1 MHYSLRSV
9 FLDHDVE
16 FTSMTRYKQAMLT
29 GFLAVMCLL
38 ISSFYV
44 VYNLLNDIDDAHSIF
59 YVFIGSGIIAYYGNR
74 IGHHLFA
81 KLVVLGISTLV
92 VFLFSAKADFKT
104 DTHFFYILI
113 SLSGFVLFGYE
124 RIWIAVLLSITCVGL
139 FYYSFT
145 TGYSPLPDSHY
156 PEAYTKSNQIINFI
170 VALITA
176 SVIVF
181 YNVQL
186 NYQTEQA
193 LNRKQAEIT
202 SQNEVLT
209 KTNTE
214 LDNFVYST
222 SHDLRAPLA
231 SVMGLIN
238 IAKRSN
244 DISEMRHC
252 LDLMS
257 SRVNRLD
264 DFIHEIIDFSKNS
277 RTDVQQERV
286 QINRIVHDIL
296 DNLKH
301 ASAGTEIDFDIDI
314 ADNLYLT
321 TDTSRLTIILN
332 NLIGNA
338 IKYSDANKESSFV
351 RIEAAKADNGL
362 AISIN
367 DNGIGIEREHQ
378 PRIFD
383 MFYRASERSKGSGLG
398 LYLVKESV
406 KKLDGSIY
414 LRSKP
419 GVGTTFTVMLPEN

>member
-1 MHYSLRSV
+1 MRSI
-9 FLDHDVE
+9 FLEPDTE
-16 FTSMTRYKQAMLT
+16 FTSLTSYKQAMLT
-29 GFLAVMCLL
+29 GFLSVMCLV
-38 ISSFYV
+38 ISTFYV
-44 VYNLLNDIDDAHSIF
+44 IYNLLNEVNDAHGIF

-92 VFLFSAKADFKT
+92 VFLFSTQADFHT

-113 SLSGFVLFGYE
+113 SLCGFVLFGYE
-124 RIWIAVLLSITCVGL
+124 RIWIAIVLSITCMAL
-139 FYYSFT
+139 FYYTFT
-145 TGYSPLPDSHY
+145 TGFSVLPDPGY
-156 PEAYTKSNQIINFI
+156 PEAYIRSNQLINFF
-170 VALITA
+170 VAVTTA

-181 YNVQL
+181 YWVKL
-186 NYQTEQA
+186 THTTEQE
-193 LNRKQAEIT
+193 LHCKQAEIT
-202 SQNEVLT
+202 SQNEALS
-209 KTNTE
+209 KTNAE
-214 LDNFVYST
+214 LDSFVYSA

-231 SVMGLIN
+231 SVMGLIH

-244 DISEMRHC
+244 DVNEMHQYM
-252 LDLMS
+252 DMMA
-257 SRVNRLD
+257 SRINRLD

-277 RTDVQQERV
+277 RTDVMQERV
-286 QINRIVHDIL
+286 QINRIVHEIL

-301 ASAGTEIDFDIDI
+301 ASAGAEIDFDIDI
-314 ADNLYLT
+314 PDNLYLK

-338 IKYSDANKESSFV
+338 IKYSDTTKQNPFV
-351 RIEAAKADNGL
+351 RIEAAKADKGL
-362 AISIN
+362 AISVN
-367 DNGIGIEREHQ
+367 DNGIGIGHEHQ

-406 KKLDGSIY
+406 KKLEGSIY

-419 GVGTTFTVMLPEN
+419 GEGTTFTVMLPEN

>member
-1 MHYSLRSV
+1 
-9 FLDHDVE
+9 
-16 FTSMTRYKQAMLT
+16 
-29 GFLAVMCLL
+29 
-38 ISSFYV
+38 
-44 VYNLLNDIDDAHSIF
+44 
-59 YVFIGSGIIAYYGNR
+59 
-74 IGHHLFA
+74 
-81 KLVVLGISTLV
+81 
-92 VFLFSAKADFKT
+92 
-104 DTHFFYILI
+104 
-113 SLSGFVLFGYE
+113 
-124 RIWIAVLLSITCVGL
+124 
-139 FYYSFT
+139 
-145 TGYSPLPDSHY
+145 
-156 PEAYTKSNQIINFI
+156 
-170 VALITA
+170 
-176 SVIVF
+176 
-181 YNVQL
+181 
-186 NYQTEQA
+186 
-193 LNRKQAEIT
+193 
-202 SQNEVLT
+202 
-209 KTNTE
+209 
-214 LDNFVYST
+214 VYST

-238 IAKRSN
+238 IARRSN
-244 DISEMRHC
+244 DINEVRQYMEM
-252 LDLMS
+252 MS
-257 SRVNRLD
+257 SRINRLD

-277 RTDVQQERV
+277 RTDVAQERV

-301 ASAGTEIDFDIDI
+301 ASAGAAIDFDIDI
-314 ADNLYLT
+314 PDNLYLN

-338 IKYSDANKESSFV
+338 IKYSDATKQNPFV

>member
-1 MHYSLRSV
+1 MPFSMRPV
-9 FLDHDVE
+9 FLDKDVVI
-16 FTSMTRYKQAMLT
+16 SSLNRYKQAMLT
-29 GFLAVMCLL
+29 GFLALMCMV

-44 VYNLLNDIDDAHSIF
+44 LYNYLNDIEDAHAIF
-59 YVFIGSGIIAYYGNR
+59 YVFMGSGIIAYYGNR
-74 IGHHLFA
+74 IGFHLFA
-81 KLVVLGISTLV
+81 KLVVLGVSTLV
-92 VFLFSAKADFKT
+92 VFLFSSKAGFRT

-124 RIWIAVLLSITCVGL
+124 RIWIAILLSLACIGL
-139 FYYSFT
+139 FYFSFT
-145 TGYSPLPDSHY
+145 TGYSPIADTGY
-156 PEAYTKSNQIINFI
+156 PEDYIRSNQVINFMI
-170 VALITA
+170 ALTTA

-181 YNVQL
+181 FMVQL
-186 NYQTEQA
+186 NHKTEEA

-238 IAKRSN
+238 IARRSN
-244 DISEMRHC
+244 DIKEVHQCMEMM
-252 LDLMS
+252 L

-286 QINRIVHDIL
+286 HINRIVHDIL

-301 ASAGTEIDFDIDI
+301 SSTGAEIDFDIDI
-314 ADNLYLT
+314 PDNLYLN

-338 IKYSDANKESSFV
+338 IKYSDSSKENSFV
-351 RIEAAKADNGL
+351 RIEAAKADKGL

-378 PRIFD
+378 PKIFD

-419 GVGTTFTVMLPEN
+419 GIGTTFTVMLPEN

>member
-1 MHYSLRSV
+1 MPYKLRSF
-9 FLDHDVE
+9 FLDKDVG

-29 GFLAVMCLL
+29 GFLAMMCLV

-44 VYNLLNDIDDAHSIF
+44 VYNLMNDIDDAHSIF
-59 YVFIGSGIIAYYGNR
+59 YVFIGSGMIAYYGNR

-92 VFLFSAKADFKT
+92 VFLFSAKADFRT

-124 RIWIAVLLSITCVGL
+124 RIWIAILLSLTCVFL

-145 TGYSPLPDSHY
+145 TGYSPLPDSNY
-156 PEAYTKSNQIINFI
+156 PEAYIRSNQVINFI
-170 VALITA
+170 MALATT

-181 YNVQL
+181 FFVQL
-186 NYQTEQA
+186 NHRTEQA
-193 LNRKQAEIT
+193 LNKKQAEIT
-202 SQNEVLT
+202 SQNEELT
-209 KTNTE
+209 KTNSE

-238 IAKRSN
+238 IARRSN
-244 DISEMRHC
+244 DLSEVHHC
-252 LDLMS
+252 MDLMM

-277 RTDVQQERV
+277 RTGVQQERV
-286 QINRIVHDIL
+286 QINQIVHDIL

-301 ASAGTEIDFDIDI
+301 ASGSEIDFDIDI
-314 ADNLYLT
+314 PDNLYIN
-321 TDTSRLTIILN
+321 TDSSRLTIILN

-338 IKYSDANKESSFV
+338 IKYSDSAKENSFV
-351 RIEAAKADNGL
+351 RIEAAKADKGL

-378 PRIFD
+378 PKVFD
-383 MFYRASERSKGSGLG
+383 MFYRATERSKGSGLG

>member
-1 MHYSLRSV
+1 MRHSLRSI
-9 FLDHDVE
+9 FLDHDIE
-16 FTSMTRYKQAMLT
+16 FASMTRYKQAMLT

-38 ISSFYV
+38 ISTFYV
-44 VYNLLNDIDDAHSIF
+44 VYNLLNDVDDAHSIF
-59 YVFIGSGIIAYYGNR
+59 YVFIGSGLIAYYGNR

-92 VFLFSAKADFKT
+92 VFLFSAKADFRT

-124 RIWIAVLLSITCVGL
+124 RIWIAILLSLTCVVL

-145 TGYSPLPDSHY
+145 TGYSPLPDSDY
-156 PEAYTKSNQIINFI
+156 PEAYIRSNQVINFI
-170 VALITA
+170 VAMITA
-176 SVIVF
+176 SVVVF
-181 YNVQL
+181 FTVQL
-186 NYQTEQA
+186 NHKTEQA
-193 LNRKQAEIT
+193 LSHKQAEIS
-202 SQNEVLT
+202 SQNEALT
-209 KTNTE
+209 KTNSE

-231 SVMGLIN
+231 SVMGLIH
-238 IAKRSN
+238 IARRSN
-244 DISEMRHC
+244 DINEMHQC
-252 LDLMS
+252 LEMMS
-257 SRVNRLD
+257 SRINRLD

-301 ASAGTEIDFDIDI
+301 ASPGAEIDFDIDI
-314 ADNLYLT
+314 PDNLYLN

-338 IKYSDANKESSFV
+338 IKYSDETKENSFV
-351 RIEAAKADNGL
+351 RIEAAKADKGL

-367 DNGIGIEREHQ
+367 DNGIGIERVHQ

>member
-1 MHYSLRSV
+1 MSYSLRSV

-16 FTSMTRYKQAMLT
+16 FSSLTRYKQAMLT
-29 GFLAVMCLL
+29 GFLAVMCLV

-44 VYNLLNDIDDAHSIF
+44 VYNLINDIDDAHSIF
-59 YVFIGSGIIAYYGNR
+59 YVFIGSGIIAYYANR

-92 VFLFSAKADFKT
+92 VFLFSSKADFRT

-124 RIWIAVLLSITCVGL
+124 RIWIAIMLSLACIFL

-145 TGYSPLPDSHY
+145 TGYSPLPDSKY
-156 PEAYTKSNQIINFI
+156 PEAYIRSNQVINFI
-170 VALITA
+170 VALTTA

-181 YNVQL
+181 YKVQL
-186 NYQTEQA
+186 THTTELA
-193 LNRKQAEIT
+193 LQRKQAEIS
-202 SQNEVLT
+202 SQNEALT
-209 KTNTE
+209 KTNSE

-238 IAKRSN
+238 IARRSN
-244 DISEMRHC
+244 DINEVRQYMEM
-252 LDLMS
+252 MS
-257 SRVNRLD
+257 SRINRLD

-277 RTDVQQERV
+277 RTDVAQERV

-301 ASAGTEIDFDIDI
+301 ASAGAAIDFDIDI
-314 ADNLYLT
+314 PDNLYLN

-338 IKYSDANKESSFV
+338 INYSDATKQNPFV

>member
-1 MHYSLRSV
+1 MQYSLRSL

-29 GFLAVMCLL
+29 GFLAVMCLV

-59 YVFIGSGIIAYYGNR
+59 YVFIGSGIIAYYANR

-92 VFLFSAKADFKT
+92 VFLFSAKADFRT

-124 RIWIAVLLSITCVGL
+124 RIWIAILLSITCVSL

-156 PEAYTKSNQIINFI
+156 PEAYIRSNQVINFI
-170 VALITA
+170 VALSTA

-181 YNVQL
+181 YHVKL
-186 NYQTEQA
+186 NYHTEQA
-193 LNRKQAEIT
+193 LNRKQAEIS

-209 KTNTE
+209 KTNSE

-238 IAKRSN
+238 IARRSN
-244 DISEMRHC
+244 DVSEMRHC

-301 ASAGTEIDFDIDI
+301 ASTEATIDFDIDI
-314 ADNLYLT
+314 PDNLYLN

-338 IKYSDANKESSFV
+338 IKYSDTNKETSFV

-414 LRSKP
+414 LRSKA